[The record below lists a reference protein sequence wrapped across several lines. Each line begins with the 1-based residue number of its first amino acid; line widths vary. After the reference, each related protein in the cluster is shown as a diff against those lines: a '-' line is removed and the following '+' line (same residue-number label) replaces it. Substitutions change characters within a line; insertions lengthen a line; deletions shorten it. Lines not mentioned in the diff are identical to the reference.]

1 LKGCKPCNFKNL
13 QVYDIDNHTHYD
25 IIYSLFIGLV
35 MIKDESL
42 CHMAT
47 NSRKNHAYIKY
58 TTFVSHFDKFI
69 KLIGVENI
77 LFMERIE
84 SKIRP

>member
-1 LKGCKPCNFKNL
+1 
-13 QVYDIDNHTHYD
+13 
-25 IIYSLFIGLV
+25 

-47 NSRKNHAYIKY
+47 NSRKNHTYIKY
-58 TTFVSHFDKFI
+58 TAFVSHFDKFI

-84 SKIRP
+84 SKIRPWKCTSIYVLRMKEREQIGYKL